1 MILSIIL
8 GAIILALSYY
18 EAYIYADIIISVS
31 EYIIPMNIIMTVYQ
45 IISNAIGV
53 LLILIILYLMSGL
66 LYLSIKGFK

>member
-53 LLILIILYLMSGL
+53 LRILDTIRTFSPETKFFQA
-66 LYLSIKGFK
+66 S